1 MVLWKKKSTLSVLG
15 ISKVN
20 LVHHFSFLASIKY
33 FILFL
38 KDVASVFPNF
48 EEESEFWMKTMSG

>member
-20 LVHHFSFLASIKY
+20 LVRHFSFLASIKY

-38 KDVASVFPNF
+38 KGVASGFPNF